1 MGKQLIWIC
10 AFLALAF
17 LGDRLVGSLL
27 SDLTKTSQ
35 FRYSRLYNS
44 NETADI
50 LFVGNSRGLTFY
62 QPEVERLTGQ
72 KTMNLSY
79 NGMPADL
86 AKALVMDYLDRH
98 VPPKVMVVDVTLCD
112 RYNESLKTSM
122 NLYVPYSRRLGNL
135 IKNSVS
141 INLKNPNSVEV
152 DTTDAYA
159 GRKVYYGGKLSHLFQ
174 HNSEIFQRVL
184 YHRNK
189 LDEDWIVDR
198 VIGESATKDTSF
210 HSYQVR
216 MFPVMVKYLK
226 EMIDYAKEKGVVV
239 KLVINPYFSP
249 FAETIRDSFLTP
261 LKMYVETQTG
271 LPVSDFSTALQNVD
285 EIGDY
290 QHANK
295 KGSIHYMNILFEKGI
310 FNAFN
315 NSVLNINTGRFPN
328 LSLASPVQDTF
339 VNYSNTVVQSVALT
353 ETMSPPTSNPNPSP
367 KDSYSVVSP
376 SSQAVLTHFSE
387 KKVLKKSKK
396 RHEDYGY
403 SVDTVG
409 LYQIKR

>member
-1 MGKQLIWIC
+1 MGKQLIWIF

-17 LGDRLVGSLL
+17 LGDRLVGSFLH
-27 SDLTKTSQ
+27 DLTKTSQ

-86 AKALVMDYLDRH
+86 AKMLVMDYLDRH

-122 NLYVPYSRRLGNL
+122 NLYVPFSRRMGNL
-135 IKNSVS
+135 IKSSVA

-152 DTTDAYA
+152 DTTDVYA
-159 GRKVYYGGKLSHLFQ
+159 GRKVYYGGKLSQLFQ

-189 LDEDWIVDR
+189 RDEDWIVDR
-198 VIGESATKDTSF
+198 VISESATKDTAF
-210 HSYQVR
+210 QSYQVR
-216 MFPVMVKYLK
+216 MFPVMVNHLK
-226 EMIDYAKEKGVVV
+226 EMIDYAKEKGVIV
-239 KLVINPYFSP
+239 KLVINPYYPP
-249 FAETIRDSFLTP
+249 FAETIRDSFLSP

-271 LPVSDFSTALQNVD
+271 MPVTDFSTALQSVD

-315 NSVLNINTGRFPN
+315 NSVLNMNTGRFPDF
-328 LSLASPVQDTF
+328 SFASPATDTF
-339 VNYSNTVVQSVALT
+339 VNYSNSVVHPVALT
-353 ETMSPPTSNPNPSP
+353 EAVSSSIPNPTPSP
-367 KDSYSVVSP
+367 NNRDARTVSKP
-376 SSQAVLTHFSE
+376 LKPVSTHFTE
-387 KKVLKKSKK
+387 TKAKRKPKK
-396 RHEDYGY
+396 RQDDYGF

-409 LYQIKR
+409 FGR

>member
-1 MGKQLIWIC
+1 MGKQFIWIFAC
-10 AFLALAF
+10 LALAF

-27 SDLTKTSQ
+27 YNLTETSQ

-86 AKALVMDYLDRH
+86 AKTLVMDYLERH
-98 VPPKVMVVDVTLCD
+98 VPPKVMIVDVTLCD

-122 NLYVPYSRRLGNL
+122 NLYVPFSRRLGDL
-135 IKNSVS
+135 IKNSAS

-159 GRKVYYGGKLSHLFQ
+159 GRKVYYGGKLSQLYQ

-198 VIGESATKDTSF
+198 IISESATKDTAF

-216 MFPVMVKYLK
+216 MFPVMVDHLK

-239 KLVINPYFSP
+239 KLVINPYYAP
-249 FAETIRDSFLTP
+249 FAESIRDSFLTP
-261 LKMYVETQTG
+261 LKMYVESQTG
-271 LPVSDFSTALQNVD
+271 MPVSDFSTALQNLD

-295 KGSIHYMNILFEKGI
+295 KGSIHYMNTLSKNGI
-310 FNAFN
+310 FNTFT
-315 NSVLNINTGRFPN
+315 NSVLNGSTGRFPN
-328 LSLASPVQDTF
+328 FSLATPASDTF
-339 VNYSNTVVQSVALT
+339 VNYAHPIAQPVALAEKNVSYEPHNAPSVT
-353 ETMSPPTSNPNPSP
+353 EPLKP
-367 KDSYSVVSP
+367 
-376 SSQAVLTHFSE
+376 VLTQNTT
-387 KKVLKKSKK
+387 KKVKKKPQKK
-396 RHEDYGY
+396 HEDYGY

-409 LYQIKR
+409 LYRIKR

>member
-1 MGKQLIWIC
+1 MRKQLVWIIAC
-10 AFLALAF
+10 LALAF
-17 LGDRLVGSLL
+17 LGDRLVGFQLHN
-27 SDLTKTSQ
+27 LTQKSQ

-44 NETADI
+44 NVTADI

-86 AKALVMDYLDRH
+86 AKTLVMDYLERH
-98 VPPKVMVVDVTLCD
+98 VPPKVMIVDVTLCD

-122 NLYVPYSRRLGNL
+122 NLYVPFSRRLGEL
-135 IKNSVS
+135 IKKSAS

-159 GRKVYYGGKLSHLFQ
+159 GRKVYYGGKISQLYQ

-184 YHRNK
+184 YHRDK

-198 VIGESATKDTSF
+198 IIGESATKDTAF
-210 HSYQVR
+210 RSYQVR
-216 MFPVMVKYLK
+216 MFPVMVNELK

-239 KLVINPYFSP
+239 KLVINPYYAP

-261 LKMYVETQTG
+261 LKSYVEMQTNM
-271 LPVSDFSTALQNVD
+271 PVSDFSTALRDLD

-295 KGSIHYMNILFEKGI
+295 KGSIHYMNILLENGA
-310 FNAFN
+310 FNASV
-315 NSVLNINTGRFPN
+315 NSAQNGNTGLFPN
-328 LSLASPVQDTF
+328 FISTTLPKDTLIDF
-339 VNYSNTVVQSVALT
+339 SNTDIQTV
-353 ETMSPPTSNPNPSP
+353 SPPEKKSALGSKSTPS
-367 KDSYSVVSP
+367 VSESLKP
-376 SSQAVLTHFSE
+376 VLTNFSE
-387 KKVLKKSKK
+387 NRVKKPVSKK
-396 RHEDYGY
+396 PQKKRDDFGY
-403 SVDTVG
+403 TVDTVG
-409 LYQIKR
+409 LYLIKR

>member
-1 MGKQLIWIC
+1 MGKQLIWIFAC
-10 AFLALAF
+10 LALAF
-17 LGDRLVGSLL
+17 LGDRLVGSQLHK
-27 SDLTKTSQ
+27 LTETSQ

-86 AKALVMDYLDRH
+86 AKTLVMDYLERH
-98 VPPKVMVVDVTLCD
+98 VPPKVMIVDVTLCD

-122 NLYVPYSRRLGNL
+122 NLYVPFSRRLGNL
-135 IKNSVS
+135 IKNSAS
-141 INLKNPNSVEV
+141 INLKNAHSVEV

-159 GRKVYYGGKLSHLFQ
+159 GRKVYYGGKISQLYQ

-198 VIGESATKDTSF
+198 IISESATKDTAF
-210 HSYQVR
+210 RSYQVR
-216 MFPVMVKYLK
+216 MFPVMVNQMK
-226 EMIDYAKEKGVVV
+226 EMIDFAKEKGVIV
-239 KLVINPYFSP
+239 KLVINPYHAP

-271 LPVSDFSTALQNVD
+271 MLVSDFSTALQNID

-295 KGSIHYMNILFEKGI
+295 KGSIHYMNILSQNGI
-310 FNAFN
+310 FNAFT
-315 NSVLNINTGRFPN
+315 NSVLNSNTGQFPDFSLLTSAKDN
-328 LSLASPVQDTF
+328 FINYTNTTLQSETFSEKKSLSVSI
-339 VNYSNTVVQSVALT
+339 
-353 ETMSPPTSNPNPSP
+353 SPP
-367 KDSYSVVSP
+367 SVSEP
-376 SSQAVLTHFSE
+376 LKPVLTHFE
-387 KKVLKKSKK
+387 EKKSKIQGKKKPQK

-409 LYQIKR
+409 LYRLKR

>member
-1 MGKQLIWIC
+1 MGKQLIWIF

-27 SDLTKTSQ
+27 RDLTKTSQ

-79 NGMPADL
+79 NGMTADL
-86 AKALVMDYLDRH
+86 AKTLVMDYLDRH
-98 VPPKVMVVDVTLCD
+98 VPPKVMIVDVTLCD

-122 NLYVPYSRRLGNL
+122 NLYVPFSRRIGDL

-141 INLKNPNSVEV
+141 INLKNPNSFEV

-159 GRKVYYGGKLSHLFQ
+159 GRKVYYGGKLSQLFQ

-189 LDEDWIVDR
+189 TDNDWIVDR
-198 VIGESATKDTSF
+198 VISESATKDTTLS
-210 HSYQVR
+210 SYQVR
-216 MFPVMVKYLK
+216 MFPVMVNHLK

-239 KLVINPYFSP
+239 KLVINPYYLP
-249 FAETIRDSFLTP
+249 FAETIRDSFLSP

-271 LPVSDFSTALQNVD
+271 MPVYDFSTALQNVD

-290 QHANK
+290 QHANR
-295 KGSIHYMNILFEKGI
+295 KGSRHYMNILFEKGI
-310 FNAFN
+310 FNTFT
-315 NSVLNINTGRFPN
+315 NSVLNMNTGRFPN
-328 LSLASPVQDTF
+328 FSLETPVQDTI
-339 VNYSNTVVQSVALT
+339 VNYSNTVVQPVSLT
-353 ETMSPPTSNPNPSP
+353 ETVSPPAPKSAPSVSEP
-367 KDSYSVVSP
+367 KKP
-376 SSQAVLTHFSE
+376 VLPQNAK
-387 KKVLKKSKK
+387 KKVRNKRVKK
-396 RHEDYGY
+396 HDDYGFE
-403 SVDTVG
+403 VDTVG
-409 LYQIKR
+409 FGR

>member
-1 MGKQLIWIC
+1 MGKQLIWIFAC
-10 AFLALAF
+10 LALAF

-27 SDLTKTSQ
+27 HNLTKTSQ
-35 FRYSRLYNS
+35 FRYSRLYYS
-44 NETADI
+44 TETADI

-86 AKALVMDYLDRH
+86 AKTLVMDYLDRH

-122 NLYVPYSRRLGNL
+122 NLYVPFSRRLGDL
-135 IKNSVS
+135 IKNSAA
-141 INLKNPNSVEV
+141 INLKNPNSVEL

-159 GRKVYYGGKLSHLFQ
+159 GRKVYYGGKLSQLYQ

-189 LDEDWIVDR
+189 EDKDWIVDR
-198 VIGESATKDTSF
+198 TISESATKDTAF
-210 HSYQVR
+210 RSYQIR
-216 MFPVMVKYLK
+216 MFPVMVNHLK
-226 EMIDYAKEKGVVV
+226 EMIDYAKGKGVIV
-239 KLVINPYFSP
+239 KLVINPYYAP

-261 LKMYVETQTG
+261 LKNYVETETG
-271 LPVSDFSTALQNVD
+271 MLVSDFSTVLQNID

-295 KGSIHYMNILFEKGI
+295 KGSIHYMNILSENGM
-310 FNAFN
+310 FNPLI
-315 NSVLNINTGRFPN
+315 NSILNTYNGRFPDFSVSN
-328 LSLASPVQDTF
+328 ITTPNIASDD
-339 VNYSNTVVQSVALT
+339 SNSATQTVT
-353 ETMSPPTSNPNPSP
+353 IPEEI
-367 KDSYSVVSP
+367 SP
-376 SSQAVLTHFSE
+376 SVSNQTPSVSEPVKPVLTHFEE
-387 KKVLKKSKK
+387 KKTKKQAQNKPRKK
-396 RHEDYGY
+396 HDDYGY
-403 SVDTVG
+403 AVDTVG
-409 LYQIKR
+409 LYRIKK

>member
-1 MGKQLIWIC
+1 MGKHVIWIL

-17 LGDRLVGSLL
+17 FGDRLVGSFLH
-27 SDLTKTSQ
+27 DLTKTSQ

-86 AKALVMDYLDRH
+86 EKTLVMDYLDRH
-98 VPPKVMVVDVTLCD
+98 MPPKVMIIDVTMCD

-122 NLYVPYSRRLGNL
+122 NLYVPYSRRMGDL
-135 IKNSVS
+135 IKSSVS

-152 DTTDAYA
+152 DTTDVYA
-159 GRKVYYGGKLSHLFQ
+159 GRKVYYGGKLSQLFQ

-184 YHRNK
+184 YHRNN
-189 LDEDWIVDR
+189 LDEDWILDR
-198 VIGESATKDTSF
+198 VISESATKDTAF
-210 HSYQVR
+210 RSYQVR
-216 MFPVMVKYLK
+216 MFPVMVNHLK

-271 LPVSDFSTALQNVD
+271 MPVSDFSTALQSVD

-295 KGSIHYMNILFEKGI
+295 KGSIHYMNILFEKGM
-310 FNAFN
+310 FNPFN
-315 NSVLNINTGRFPN
+315 NSVLNMNTGRFPDF
-328 LSLASPVQDTF
+328 SLASPVQDTF
-339 VNYSNTVVQSVALT
+339 VNYSNTVVQPVALT
-353 ETMSPPTSNPNPSP
+353 EN
-367 KDSYSVVSP
+367 VSP
-376 SSQAVLTHFSE
+376 HVIHKPPSVSASLKPVSPQYSRE
-387 KKVLKKSKK
+387 KVRKK
-396 RHEDYGY
+396 RLNKKDDYGFA
-403 SVDTVG
+403 VDTVG
-409 LYQIKR
+409 FGR

>member
-17 LGDRLVGSLL
+17 LGDRLVGSFLR
-27 SDLTKTSQ
+27 DFTKTSQ

-86 AKALVMDYLDRH
+86 AMTLVMDYLDRH

-122 NLYVPYSRRLGNL
+122 NLYVPYSRRLANL
-135 IKNSVS
+135 IKNSAS

-159 GRKVYYGGKLSHLFQ
+159 GRKVYYGGKLSELFQ

-198 VIGESATKDTSF
+198 IIGESATKDTAF
-210 HSYQVR
+210 RSYEVR
-216 MFPVMVKYLK
+216 MFPVMVNHLK

-239 KLVINPYFSP
+239 KLVINPYYAP

-261 LKMYVETQTG
+261 LKMYVEAQTG
-271 LPVSDFSTALQNVD
+271 LPVSDFSTVLQSVD

-295 KGSIHYMNILFEKGI
+295 KGSIHYMNILSEKGI
-310 FNAFN
+310 FNAFT
-315 NSVLNINTGRFPN
+315 NSALNVNTGRFPN
-328 LSLASPVQDTF
+328 FSLASPLPDTL
-339 VNYSNTVVQSVALT
+339 VSYSNTNVQTVPVTEKVTLPQSVLT
-353 ETMSPPTSNPNPSP
+353 PSV
-367 KDSYSVVSP
+367 SVPLESILPQNVKKK
-376 SSQAVLTHFSE
+376 AV
-387 KKVLKKSKK
+387 KKRLKK
-396 RHEDYGY
+396 HDDYGF

-409 LYQIKR
+409 FGR

>member
-1 MGKQLIWIC
+1 MGKQLIWIFAC
-10 AFLALAF
+10 LALAF

-27 SDLTKTSQ
+27 YNLTETSQ
-35 FRYSRLYNS
+35 FRYSRLYHS
-44 NETADI
+44 TETADI

-86 AKALVMDYLDRH
+86 AKTLVMDYLDRH

-122 NLYVPYSRRLGNL
+122 NLYVPFSRRLGDL
-135 IKNSVS
+135 IKNSAA
-141 INLKNPNSVEV
+141 INLKNPNAVEV

-159 GRKVYYGGKLSHLFQ
+159 GRKVYYGGKLSQLYQ

-198 VIGESATKDTSF
+198 IISESAIKDTAF
-210 HSYQVR
+210 RSYQVR
-216 MFPVMVKYLK
+216 MFPVMVSHLK
-226 EMIDYAKEKGVVV
+226 EMIDYAKGKGVVV
-239 KLVINPYFSP
+239 KLVINPYYAP

-261 LKMYVETQTG
+261 LKTYVETQTG
-271 LPVSDFSTALQNVD
+271 MPVSDFSTVLQNLD

-295 KGSIHYMNILFEKGI
+295 KGSIHYMNILSESGM
-310 FNAFN
+310 FNPLI
-315 NSVLNINTGRFPN
+315 NSILNASNGRFPDFG
-328 LSLASPVQDTF
+328 ASTALPNIATNNDNTSTQTLTQPEAIAPPV
-339 VNYSNTVVQSVALT
+339 
-353 ETMSPPTSNPNPSP
+353 SNPPPSVIEP
-367 KDSYSVVSP
+367 VKP
-376 SSQAVLTHFSE
+376 VLTHFSE
-387 KKVLKKSKK
+387 KKTKKQEHKKSAKK
-396 RHEDYGY
+396 QDDYGY
-403 SVDTVG
+403 AVDTVG
-409 LYQIKR
+409 LYRLKR